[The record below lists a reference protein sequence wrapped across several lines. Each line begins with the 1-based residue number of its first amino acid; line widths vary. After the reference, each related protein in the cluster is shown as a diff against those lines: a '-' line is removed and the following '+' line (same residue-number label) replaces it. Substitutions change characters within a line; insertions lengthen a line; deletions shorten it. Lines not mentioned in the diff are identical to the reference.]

1 MGNLFIGRSCC
12 HKRVFFVG
20 GEGHSAILIVD
31 GYPLLLMYPPWYP
44 FEFSPK
50 FWVNHNLCGL
60 NPVFSFL
67 KTGSSWV
74 IYKSQFLLVKTPS
87 CNGTNPTLSLSP
99 ILSSYNPTT
108 HFWKNNKGSAAS
120 ELPKT
125 CQAKVSITAGPGK
138 KTASSATR
146 PAKLRKRFGASAV
159 LRG

>member
-1 MGNLFIGRSCC
+1 
-12 HKRVFFVG
+12 
-20 GEGHSAILIVD
+20 
-31 GYPLLLMYPPWYP
+31 
-44 FEFSPK
+44 
-50 FWVNHNLCGL
+50 
-60 NPVFSFL
+60 L